1 MKNNNFVLEQHHID
15 VARNLISINGQIN
28 RLPPKAIAL
37 LCVLAENQGEV
48 HSIEDIMKIVW
59 EDRVVSSNSLQ
70 RCISQLRKA
79 LNDDAQTQRVIKTH
93 SKKGYS
99 LEIPVT
105 HLNSSSSKTNHL
117 RQQHI
122 KPNTFWLILLIT
134 LLVLTIGVVYW
145 FQAIPEKNQQHIEV
159 SPITSS
165 DDWES
170 DSSYGPKGNFIVFQ
184 RYIDNCYSNI
194 WLKDVSSHKEKRLTD
209 KKGVY
214 GKPSWSNDG
223 NHLTFTERN
232 VCKPSQI
239 NEKYCWS
246 VNTLSLLDAITSPQ
260 TPLRRLEC
268 QNNPVWLAKWLPT
281 GDISYLTENDS
292 NTMIQV
298 YSPKTQ
304 EVISFFKEP
313 SNYTYSY
320 DFSVENRTFAILS
333 LNEKN
338 DHILR
343 ILSLTGEVISKALI
357 KLPPNSPRD
366 RALKIQYHPSGEYIL
381 VSSGSSIYRLDIDGK
396 LSKIDIGGRRNLTDF
411 SFHPN
416 GQLFIATEVIADTDI
431 VLLSKT
437 LLSQN
442 KKISFLDGY
451 KLARSNLSED
461 MPKFQP
467 LGESIAY
474 TSNRSGIRQL
484 WLFNKESV
492 QLSQVEY
499 GLHSKTIAWSPTGSM
514 IAGISGNK
522 VQIWQLDGY
531 YQKVETKLH
540 IESIMQ
546 WYSVNELLVTA
557 IIDGHSTL
565 HKLNIKTN
573 TMKNLGI
580 KNILWANY
588 GDNGQLFYLKRN
600 GKFWRNAVK
609 PVEMPKLNNQFEQPT
624 AVYTSGELYG
634 INNAR
639 QLWVYSIADDTFEVL
654 STLPESVRYL
664 SDFNGNDFLIT
675 QMEQLKKDL
684 LLIKHNEQ

>member
-1 MKNNNFVLEQHHID
+1 MKTNNFVLGQHHID

-48 HSIEDIMKIVW
+48 YSIEDIMKIVW

-79 LNDDAQTQRVIKTH
+79 LNDDAQTQRVIKTY

-105 HLNSSSSKTNHL
+105 HLNSSSSRTSYL
-117 RQQHI
+117 RQQDI
-122 KPNTFWLILLIT
+122 KPHTFWLILLIT
-134 LLVLTIGVVYW
+134 LLVLTIGAAYW
-145 FQAIPEKNQQHIEV
+145 FRPLPEKNQQHIEV

-170 DSSYGPKGNFIVFQ
+170 DASYGPRGNFIVFQ

-194 WLKDVSSHKEKRLTD
+194 WLKEISSHKEKQLTD

-214 GKPSWSNDG
+214 GKPSWSSDG

-246 VNTLSLLDAITSPQ
+246 VNTLNLLDAITSPQ
-260 TPLRRLEC
+260 KPLSRLEC
-268 QNNPVWLAKWLPT
+268 QNNPAWLAKWLPT
-281 GDISYLTENDS
+281 GDISYLTENDG

-304 EVISFFKEP
+304 EVITFFEMP
-313 SNYTYSY
+313 SSYTYSY
-320 DFSVENRTFAILS
+320 DFSVANSTFAILS
-333 LNEKN
+333 LNNKN
-338 DHILR
+338 EHILT
-343 ILSLTGEVISKALI
+343 ILSLTGEEISKALI
-357 KLPPNSPRD
+357 KLPLNSPRG
-366 RALKIQYHPSGEYIL
+366 RALKIKFHPSGEYIT
-381 VSSGSSIYRLDIDGK
+381 VSSDSSIYRLDIDGK

-416 GQLFIATEVIADTDI
+416 GQLFIATEVVADTDI
-431 VLLSKT
+431 VLLPKT
-437 LLSQN
+437 LFRKN
-442 KKISFLDGY
+442 KEISFLDDY

-484 WLFNKESV
+484 WLFNDENV
-492 QLSQVEY
+492 QLSQGEY
-499 GLHSKTIAWSPTGSM
+499 GLQSKTIAWSPTGTM
-514 IAGISGNK
+514 IAGISENK
-522 VQIWQLDGY
+522 VQIWQLDGH
-531 YQKVETKLH
+531 YQKLETKLD
-540 IESIMQ
+540 IESVMQ
-546 WYSVNELLVTA
+546 WYSINELLVSV

-588 GDNGQLFYLKRN
+588 ANNGQLYYLKRN

-609 PVEMPKLNNQFEQPT
+609 PVEIPKLNNQFEQPS
-624 AVYTSGELYG
+624 AVYNSGKVYG

-639 QLWVYSIADDTFEVL
+639 QLWGYSIADDTFEVI
-654 STLPESVRYL
+654 STLPKGARYL
-664 SDFNGNDFLIT
+664 SDFNGNHFLVT
-675 QMEQLKKDL
+675 QMKQLKKDL

>member
-1 MKNNNFVLEQHHID
+1 MKTNNFSIEQHHVD
-15 VARNLISINGQIN
+15 VPRNLISINGQID
-28 RLPPKAIAL
+28 RIPPKAIAL
-37 LCVLAENQGEV
+37 LCLLAENQGEV
-48 HSIEDIMKIVW
+48 HSIEEIMKTVW
-59 EDRVVSSNSLQ
+59 EGRVVSSNSLQ

-105 HLNSSSSKTNHL
+105 HLNSSSSKASDL
-117 RQQHI
+117 KQQNV
-122 KPNTFWLILLIT
+122 KPNIFWSILLIT
-134 LLVLTIGVVYW
+134 LLVLIISAAYW
-145 FQAIPEKNQQHIEV
+145 FQPLPEKHQHIEV

-165 DDWES
+165 DDWEAGA
-170 DSSYGPKGNFIVFQ
+170 SYEPRGRFIVFQ

-194 WLKDVSSHKEKRLTD
+194 WLKEISSKKEKQLTD

-232 VCKPSQI
+232 TCKTSQI
-239 NEKYCWS
+239 NQQYCWS

-260 TPLRRLEC
+260 TPLKRVEC
-268 QNNPVWLAKWLPT
+268 QNNPTWLAKWLPT
-281 GDISYLTENDS
+281 GDISYLTENDG
-292 NTMIQV
+292 NTMVQI

-304 EVISFFKEP
+304 EVISLFEDP
-313 SNYTYSY
+313 NSYTYSY
-320 DFSVENRTFAILS
+320 DFSVENETFAILS
-333 LNEKN
+333 LNGKN

-343 ILSLTGEVISKALI
+343 ILSLTGQVISKAFI
-357 KLPPNSPRD
+357 KLPPNFPRVN
-366 RALKIQYHPSGEYIL
+366 ALNIQYHPSGEYLL
-381 VSSGSSIYRLDIDGK
+381 VSSDSGIFRLDIEGT
-396 LSKIDIGGRRNLTDF
+396 LSKIDIGGRRNLTDA

-416 GQLFIATEVIADTDI
+416 GQLFIATEIVADTDI

-437 LLSQN
+437 LFKQN
-442 KKISFLDGY
+442 KEILALGGY

-467 LGESIAY
+467 LGESVAY

-484 WLFNKESV
+484 WLFNKVSV
-492 QLSQVEY
+492 QLSQGEY
-499 GLHSKTIAWSPTGSM
+499 GLQSKKIAWSPTGTM
-514 IAGISGNK
+514 IAGVSENK
-522 VQIWQLDGY
+522 VQIWQLDGQ
-531 YQKVETKLH
+531 YQKFETKTH
-540 IESIMQ
+540 IESVMQ

-565 HKLNIKTN
+565 HTLNIKTN
-573 TMKNLGI
+573 TMKSLGI
-580 KNILWANY
+580 KNTIWANY
-588 GDNGQLFYLKRN
+588 NDNGQLFYLKRN
-600 GKFWRNAVK
+600 GKFWQNAIK
-609 PVEMPKLNNQFEQPT
+609 PIEIPKLNNQFEQPS
-624 AVYTSGELYG
+624 AVYNSGKLYG

-639 QLWVYSIADDTFEVL
+639 QLWVYSITNDTFEVI